1 MTGVFV
7 NQPIYFSILYGHLT
21 IRLILAVII
30 TPIIFI
36 YLRSEGY
43 VENSSK
49 KIWQIIDFKS
59 DLETKIEG
67 MEEVIK
73 HSKEL
78 EVKLKESE
86 EKYFLALEGANAGI
100 WDWNIEKNYIMYS
113 HRFCA
118 LLGFEKGE
126 LGDTIE
132 AFKLMLHPD
141 DAEKTLL
148 FIDECLKNKK
158 KYSIEYRLK
167 NKDGSYKWYLSSGV
181 TKYNNLDKPVRMV
194 GSIIDINDKKITA
207 ESYKEKLIELEQFN
221 KSMVNRELKMA
232 ELKEEIIELKSKIK
246 E

>member
-1 MTGVFV
+1 VTGVFV

-100 WDWNIEKNYIMYS
+100 WD
-113 HRFCA
+113 
-118 LLGFEKGE
+118 
-126 LGDTIE
+126 
-132 AFKLMLHPD
+132 
-141 DAEKTLL
+141 
-148 FIDECLKNKK
+148 
-158 KYSIEYRLK
+158 
-167 NKDGSYKWYLSSGV
+167 
-181 TKYNNLDKPVRMV
+181 
-194 GSIIDINDKKITA
+194 
-207 ESYKEKLIELEQFN
+207 
-221 KSMVNRELKMA
+221 
-232 ELKEEIIELKSKIK
+232 
-246 E
+246 